1 MTSRRNMLNQQERDR
16 INEFAKERLQQCE
29 VCQHDLSGYG
39 WTVHNEIGYAD
50 AGGYPPDSEAEL

>member
-1 MTSRRNMLNQQERDR
+1 MLNQQERDR